1 MKAFAPVLMALV
13 AGAKAEADPQY
24 LTTYGGLYGGVRSVI
39 PSTYGYAYNPYNRV
53 LSLGKREAEAD
64 PQYLTTYGGLYG
76 GLRSV
81 VHSPLGYAAYNPYN
95 RVVALGKREAEAE
108 PEADAQLLYGNRF
121 GYAGLGYNTWGLNA
135 YNTYNPYNRVVAL
148 GKREAEADPQL
159 LLNGWGV
166 SPYTYGHVAAVSPY
180 THAAVAA
187 PLSAAKPAVGTYTN
201 DAAKFTPNYAMK
213 GQYVAQNA
221 GAVHVAKREAEAEPK
236 SDAQLLYTN
245 RFGYAGL
252 GYNTWGSYGAYTP
265 YNHVV
270 ALGKRE
276 AEADPALIYNTNVW
290 GASPYTYSAGY
301 PWASSVYGINRW
313 Y

>member
-1 MKAFAPVLMALV
+1 MGVILWSRSEEVTTQLNNQTKNKHIMKAFAPVLMALV

-53 LSLGKREAEAD
+53 LS
-64 PQYLTTYGGLYG
+64 T
-76 GLRSV
+76 S
-81 VHSPLGYAAYNPYN
+81 
-95 RVVALGKREAEAE
+95 KREAEAE
-108 PEADAQLLYGNRF
+108 PEA
-121 GYAGLGYNTWGLNA
+121 
-135 YNTYNPYNRVVAL
+135 
-148 GKREAEADPQL
+148 
-159 LLNGWGV
+159 
-166 SPYTYGHVAAVSPY
+166 
-180 THAAVAA
+180 
-187 PLSAAKPAVGTYTN
+187 
-201 DAAKFTPNYAMK
+201 
-213 GQYVAQNA
+213 
-221 GAVHVAKREAEAEPK
+221 
-236 SDAQLLYTN
+236 DAQLLYTN

-265 YNHVV
+265 YNRVV

-290 GASPYTYSAGY
+290 GASPYAYSAGY

>member
-1 MKAFAPVLMALV
+1 MGVILWSRSEEVTTQLNNQTKNKHIMKAFAPVLMALV

-64 PQYLTTYGGLYG
+64 PQYLTTYGGYYG
-76 GLRSV
+76 GVRSV
-81 VHSPLGYAAYNPYN
+81 IPSTYGYA
-95 RVVALGKREAEAE
+95 
-108 PEADAQLLYGNRF
+108 
-121 GYAGLGYNTWGLNA
+121 
-135 YNTYNPYNRVVAL
+135 YNPYNRVVAL

-166 SPYTYGHVAAVSPY
+166 SPYTYGHVAAVSPS
-180 THAAVAA
+180 TPAAVAA
-187 PLSAAKPAVGTYTN
+187 PLAAAKPSVGTYTN
-201 DAAKFTPNYAMK
+201 DAAKFTPAYAMK

-221 GAVHVAKREAEAEPK
+221 GAVHVAKREAEAEPEA
-236 SDAQLLYTN
+236 DAQLLYTN

-265 YNHVV
+265 YNRVV

-290 GASPYTYSAGY
+290 GASPYAYSAGY
-301 PWASSVYGINRW
+301 PWASSVYGINRF

>member
-1 MKAFAPVLMALV
+1 MGVILWSRSEEVTTQLNNQTKNKHIMKAFAPVLMALV

-24 LTTYGGLYGGVRSVI
+24 LTTFGGLYGGVRSVI

-64 PQYLTTYGGLYG
+64 PQYLTTYGGYYG
-76 GLRSV
+76 GARSV
-81 VHSPLGYAAYNPYN
+81 IPSTYGYA
-95 RVVALGKREAEAE
+95 
-108 PEADAQLLYGNRF
+108 
-121 GYAGLGYNTWGLNA
+121 
-135 YNTYNPYNRVVAL
+135 YNPYNRVVAL

-187 PLSAAKPAVGTYTN
+187 PLAAAKPSVGTYTN
-201 DAAKFTPNYAMK
+201 DAAKFTPAYAMK

-221 GAVHVAKREAEAEPK
+221 GAVHVAKREAEAEPEA
-236 SDAQLLYTN
+236 DAQLLYTN
-245 RFGYAGL
+245 RSGYAGL

-265 YNHVV
+265 YNRVV

-301 PWASSVYGINRW
+301 PWASSVYGINRF

>member
-1 MKAFAPVLMALV
+1 MGVILWSRSEEVTTQLNNQTKNKHIMKAFAPVLMALV

-24 LTTYGGLYGGVRSVI
+24 LTAYGGLYGGVRSVI
-39 PSTYGYAYNPYNRV
+39 PSTYGGYYGGVRSVIP
-53 LSLGKREAEAD
+53 S
-64 PQYLTTYGGLYG
+64 TYGY
-76 GLRSV
+76 
-81 VHSPLGYAAYNPYN
+81 AYNPYN

-121 GYAGLGYNTWGLNA
+121 GYSGLGYNTWGLNA

-187 PLSAAKPAVGTYTN
+187 PLAAAKPSVGTYTN
-201 DAAKFTPNYAMK
+201 DAAKFTPAYAMK

-221 GAVHVAKREAEAEPK
+221 GAVHVAKREAEAEPEA
-236 SDAQLLYTN
+236 DAQLLYTN

-265 YNHVV
+265 YNRVV

-290 GASPYTYSAGY
+290 GASPYAYSAGY
-301 PWASSVYGINRW
+301 PWASSVYGINRF

>member
-1 MKAFAPVLMALV
+1 MGVILWSRSEEVTTQLNNQTKNKHIMKAFAPVLMALV

-24 LTTYGGLYGGVRSVI
+24 LTAYGGLYGGARSVI

-64 PQYLTTYGGLYG
+64 PQ
-76 GLRSV
+76 
-81 VHSPLGYAAYNPYN
+81 
-95 RVVALGKREAEAE
+95 
-108 PEADAQLLYGNRF
+108 LLYGNRF
-121 GYAGLGYNTWGLNA
+121 GYSGLGYNTWGLNA

-187 PLSAAKPAVGTYTN
+187 PLAAAKPSVGTYTN
-201 DAAKFTPNYAMK
+201 DAAKFTPAYAMK

-221 GAVHVAKREAEAEPK
+221 GAVHVAKREAEAEPEA
-236 SDAQLLYTN
+236 DAQLLYTN

-252 GYNTWGSYGAYTP
+252 
-265 YNHVV
+265 
-270 ALGKRE
+270 
-276 AEADPALIYNTNVW
+276 
-290 GASPYTYSAGY
+290 
-301 PWASSVYGINRW
+301 
-313 Y
+313 

>member
-1 MKAFAPVLMALV
+1 MGVILWSRSEEVTTQLNNQTKNKHIMKAFAPVLMALV

-24 LTTYGGLYGGVRSVI
+24 LTAYGGYYGGVRSVI
-39 PSTYGYAYNPYNRV
+39 PSTYGY
-53 LSLGKREAEAD
+53 
-64 PQYLTTYGGLYG
+64 
-76 GLRSV
+76 
-81 VHSPLGYAAYNPYN
+81 AYNPYN

-121 GYAGLGYNTWGLNA
+121 GYSGLGYNTWGLNA

-187 PLSAAKPAVGTYTN
+187 PLAAAKPAVG
-201 DAAKFTPNYAMK
+201 MK

-221 GAVHVAKREAEAEPK
+221 GAVHVAKREAEAEPEA
-236 SDAQLLYTN
+236 DAQLLYTN

-252 GYNTWGSYGAYTP
+252 GYNTWGSYGA
-265 YNHVV
+265 
-270 ALGKRE
+270 
-276 AEADPALIYNTNVW
+276 
-290 GASPYTYSAGY
+290 
-301 PWASSVYGINRW
+301 
-313 Y
+313 